1 MRVIY
6 YIWDFCYLCYS
17 CDMRNQSPS
26 VLCVSSIRLRCGEIK
41 EISVCERSAHSTEQL
56 KVVNPTGMDCQETDF
71 VCRVFGCAADNCY
84 TGIPVALVRSL
95 AGWLALS
102 LSWAMCVCARVWV
115 SVWCLHCACRTEW
128 CNGTADGGEWENRRE
143 ANTRSVRKSGTEMRA
158 LASRYWR
165 HDMFGWRARARFDL
179 MRAEDWFV
187 WECWRDER
195 WYNRSVCIVDICREQ
210 VALEERDRHWI
221 II

>member
-6 YIWDFCYLCYS
+6 YIRDFCYS

-95 AGWLALS
+95 AGWLSLS
-102 LSWAMCVCARVWV
+102 LGLCVCARACE
-115 SVWCLHCACRTEW
+115 CLCGVYTVHAGRSGATEQRTAE
-128 CNGTADGGEWENRRE
+128 NERIEERRIQEVLERAELKWER
-143 ANTRSVRKSGTEMRA
+143 
-158 LASRYWR
+158 
-165 HDMFGWRARARFDL
+165 WRAVTGGMICSVGGRERGLIWWERKIGSCGNVDA
-179 MRAEDWFV
+179 MSVGTIEVFV
-187 WECWRDER
+187 LWIFAGSKLR
-195 WYNRSVCIVDICREQ
+195 WKNVIDIG
-210 VALEERDRHWI
+210 L
-221 II
+221 

>member
-6 YIWDFCYLCYS
+6 YIRDFCYS

-84 TGIPVALVRSL
+84 TVIPVALVRSL
-95 AGWLALS
+95 ALALS
-102 LSWAMCVCARVWV
+102 LSLLGYVCVRARV
-115 SVWCLHCACRTEW
+115 
-128 CNGTADGGEWENRRE
+128 
-143 ANTRSVRKSGTEMRA
+143 
-158 LASRYWR
+158 
-165 HDMFGWRARARFDL
+165 
-179 MRAEDWFV
+179 
-187 WECWRDER
+187 
-195 WYNRSVCIVDICREQ
+195 SVCVVFTLCMPDGVVQRNSGRRRMRESKRG
-210 VALEERDRHWI
+210 EYKKC
-221 II
+221 